1 MDLEMIIPS
10 EVIQT
15 ERDLEM
21 IIPSE
26 VIQTERDKYDVT
38 YKWNLKKKI
47 QMNLST
53 KQKQSYRLGK
63 QIDGYQRG
71 E

>member
-1 MDLEMIIPS
+1 MDLEMIIP
-10 EVIQT
+10 
-15 ERDLEM
+15 R
-21 IIPSE
+21 E